1 MPYHTT
7 AISPRM
13 IAGIWH
19 GILTGV
25 TGDTPPALTLSHKAE
40 VLPTSPTVLPRDD
53 GRWSVEVAV
62 PMDRLADGVQT
73 FVISDVTGGE
83 VLASFA
89 FLAGEALA
97 EDIRAE
103 MDLLRDEL
111 DMLKRAFRRHCLETM
126 TEE

>member
-1 MPYHTT
+1 MTDLILT
-7 AISPRM
+7 KTRM
-13 IAGIWH
+13 IGGVWH
-19 GILTGV
+19 GVLTGHA
-25 TGDTPPALTLSHKAE
+25 GDTAPPLAVTHHGEAVAGLT
-40 VLPTSPTVLPRDD
+40 TVPQPD
-53 GRWSVEVAV
+53 GSWLVEVPV
-62 PMDRLADGVQT
+62 PADRLADGVQT